1 MYEHCEI
8 EVVDNV
14 LPEENFKSLEEFV
27 LSPKFPW
34 HWEKGTINDRTVNHG
49 SFDTPQMV
57 TPIYISGN
65 QHIDASGKDMRI
77 PSQVLQ
83 YPEFE
88 MITTHALDKAKQEF
102 GYELLWRIKANLLM
116 PYPNS
121 PMHHPR
127 HADTNNTDGNYVT
140 INYYVNDSDGDTFLF
155 PRNQAPIQIT
165 PKANSAVIFD
175 SKMMHCSSNP
185 INSDRRVVINAVVKI
200 S

>member
-127 HADTNNTDGNYVT
+127 HADTNNSDGDYVT

-155 PRNQAPIQIT
+155 PRGQAPIQIT

-175 SKMMHCSSNP
+175 AKMMHCSSNP

>member
-1 MYEHCEI
+1 MYEHCEVEVI
-8 EVVDNV
+8 ENV
-14 LPEENFKSLEEFV
+14 LPEDNFKSLEEFL

-34 HWEKGTINDRTVNHG
+34 HWEPTTLG
-49 SFDTPQMV
+49 SSTQQFDTPQMV
-57 TPIYISGN
+57 TPIYICQN
-65 QHIDASGKDMRI
+65 QHVDASGKDVRI
-77 PSQVLQ
+77 PSQVLE

-102 GYELLWRIKANLLM
+102 GYELLWRIKCNLLM

-127 HADTNNTDGNYVT
+127 HADTNNSDGNYVT

-155 PRNQAPIQIT
+155 PRGQAPIQIT

-175 SKMMHCSSNP
+175 AKMMHCSSNP